1 MDNKQK
7 KLTLLGI
14 LLAGCLLTSV
24 LGEGLKDGAKKTEI
38 PAAFPYV
45 NEEAVRQT
53 TIKVYVSGAVAAPGL
68 YDLPSGARAW
78 QAVEAAGGLREDA
91 NADKVNLAKKL
102 KDGNQVNVPA
112 LKTAFG
118 SKASAL
124 GGAGAAA
131 GKSGKQTAA
140 SSGKV
145 NLNRATAEELDS
157 LPGIGPSMARR
168 IIERRQVK
176 RFARVEDL
184 LQVKGMG
191 QAKLARLRDL
201 VEVD

>member
-1 MDNKQK
+1 M
-7 KLTLLGI
+7 
-14 LLAGCLLTSV
+14 
-24 LGEGLKDGAKKTEI
+24 
-38 PAAFPYV
+38 PYV

-112 LKTAFG
+112 LKTASS

-124 GGAGAAA
+124 GGTRAGAAA
-131 GKSGKQTAA
+131 GKSGKQTA
-140 SSGKV
+140 SSGGKV
-145 NLNRATAEELDS
+145 NLNRATAEELDR

-176 RFARVEDL
+176 RFTRVEDL

>member
-14 LLAGCLLTSV
+14 LLVGCLLTSV
-24 LGEGLKDGAKKTEI
+24 AGEWAQSKRSAAE
-38 PAAFPYV
+38 PALPSYV
-45 NEEAVRQT
+45 DEAAALRET
-53 TIKVYVSGAVAAPGL
+53 TIKVYVSGAVMEPGL
-68 YDLPSGARAW
+68 YDLPTGARAW
-78 QAVEAAGGLREDA
+78 QAVEAAGGLRENA
-91 NADKVNLAKKL
+91 NVEKVNLAKKL

-112 LKTAFG
+112 LKAASG
-118 SKASAL
+118 GKASGT
-124 GGAGAAA
+124 GGATDKRYGRQGAPY
-131 GKSGKQTAA
+131 GGRL
-140 SSGKV
+140 
-145 NLNRATAEELDS
+145 NLNRATAAELDG
-157 LPGIGPSMARR
+157 LPGIGPAMARR

-176 RFARVEDL
+176 RFTKVDDL